1 MYQEAGKR
9 ISFLKL
15 TRPFLAPA
23 SNAFAVTALDEA
35 GYQGA
40 LSAPGPGVS
49 LPFASPNAALE
60 NLPSDFVAK
69 LLDVTW
75 LPHLQDL
82 ILYHGLPGSIA
93 RVPKRTVE
101 I

>member
-1 MYQEAGKR
+1 M
-9 ISFLKL
+9 
-15 TRPFLAPA
+15 
-23 SNAFAVTALDEA
+23 ALDEA

-40 LSAPGPGVS
+40 LSAPGPGVT
-49 LPFASPNAALE
+49 LLTSPNVAFE
-60 NLPSDFVAK
+60 NLPPDFVAK